1 MMDDDAG
8 QGKRVS
14 SPRGGA
20 AAPDDGDGRLL
31 PLDDDR
37 PTVEHRAWL
46 RQDDYWKRTTYIA
59 ATGRHTATAP
69 RTRALPRPNRF
80 HQPRPIR
87 SGIVLILIVG
97 VIALVP
103 VGVVRAQRW
112 AEQHI
117 SLPSTIPG
125 VTLPA
130 PTHTATP
137 AKHGTPT
144 ATPKKKK

>member
-8 QGKRVS
+8 HGKRAS

-20 AAPDDGDGRLL
+20 AAPDNDGRLL

-69 RTRALPRPNRF
+69 RTRALPRPDRF
-80 HQPRPIR
+80 RQPRPIR
-87 SGIVLILIVG
+87 SGIILLLIVG
-97 VIALVP
+97 VIVLVP
-103 VGVVRAQRW
+103 AGVGRAQRW

-117 SLPSTIPG
+117 NLPSTIPG
-125 VTLPA
+125 ISAPA

-144 ATPKKKK
+144 ATPKKK